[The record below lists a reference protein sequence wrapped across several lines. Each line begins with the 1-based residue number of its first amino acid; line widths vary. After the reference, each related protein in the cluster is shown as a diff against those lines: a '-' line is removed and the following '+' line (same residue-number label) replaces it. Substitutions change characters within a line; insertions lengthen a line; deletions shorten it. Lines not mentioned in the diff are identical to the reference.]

1 MNSVERVKA
10 ICKEKKIPI
19 SKLEKMLGYG
29 NGYISQ
35 LRKGEFPA
43 SRLVEIAATLGVSR
57 DYILT
62 GEEKNTPTV
71 AGKRASDD
79 MQLSAAELDLIRKF
93 RKLDERGKSAVLNV
107 LDHEYAALPGDTSV
121 SRRQA

>member
-29 NGYISQ
+29 NGYIGQ

-43 SRLVEIAATLGVSR
+43 SRLVEIATALNVPLES
-57 DYILT
+57 ILT
-62 GEEKNTPTV
+62 HVEESTPSVT
-71 AGKRASDD
+71 GKRASEDF
-79 MQLSAAELDLIRKF
+79 QLSAAELELIRKF
-93 RKLDERGKSAVLNV
+93 RRLDARGQSAVLNT
-107 LDHEYAALPGDTSV
+107 LDHEYAALPGDAPA